1 MNPTAKPKVPR
12 TPPAALQREPGDV
25 LAVAPR
31 LWRIHRT
38 RGAHVIP
45 WNELRRYGP
54 LPSMRFDPHPPPL
67 GEHDEGVLY
76 AGTSLTTALA
86 ETFQATRVIDTVS
99 YQPQLAVWTPNRPLQ
114 LLDLT
119 GTWALR
125 NQGAH
130 ALSSAPRTVCRAWAR
145 AIRATWADLDGLW
158 VASTMT
164 GEPNVALWN
173 PARTALPSAPE
184 FSRPLA
190 DPTLHAIIARI
201 AATDLSY
208 EVD

>member
-1 MNPTAKPKVPR
+1 MNPTDKPKVPR
-12 TPPAALQREPGDV
+12 TPPEPLRRERGDV
-25 LAVAPR
+25 LTVTAR

-38 RGAHVIP
+38 RGVHVIP
-45 WNELRRYGP
+45 WNALRRYGP

-76 AGTSLTTALA
+76 AAASLTTALA
-86 ETFQATRVIDTVS
+86 ETFQTTRLIDTVS
-99 YQPQLAVWTPNRPLQ
+99 YQPQLTVWTPHRPLN

-125 NQGAH
+125 NQAAH

-145 AIRATWADLDGLW
+145 AIRATWGDLDGLW

-173 PARTALPSAPE
+173 PAVTALPSAPE

-190 DPTLHAIIARI
+190 DPTLHTIIARI
-201 AATDLSY
+201 AAADLSY
-208 EVD
+208 ELD